1 MFESTVASFHQPC
14 HLVKEVTNRLTR
26 PPRLSYD
33 LRTSLS
39 NDGIRT
45 LARQLVVH
53 LECEVTELFPISG
66 VFLGATYQRGKKR
79 KITSKNCHYVTL
91 SASI

>member
-14 HLVKEVTNRLTR
+14 HLVKEVTNRLT

-66 VFLGATYQRGKKR
+66 VFLGAY
-79 KITSKNCHYVTL
+79 L
-91 SASI
+91 STEQKTENN